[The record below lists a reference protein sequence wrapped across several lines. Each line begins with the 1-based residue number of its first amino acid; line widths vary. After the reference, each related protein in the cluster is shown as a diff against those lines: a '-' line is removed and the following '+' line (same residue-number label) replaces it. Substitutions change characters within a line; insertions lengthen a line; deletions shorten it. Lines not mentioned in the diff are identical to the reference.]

1 MELISDLHGNCEKE
15 RQAEQ
20 QSSSNRAAI
29 EQQSVGMKKCLLASF
44 QTGRQFII

>member
-29 EQQSVGMKKCLLASF
+29 SRNEEMSVGVFSDGASIHNL
-44 QTGRQFII
+44 TED